1 MQFLERSSVI
11 TVIDTFGDEEIG
23 KAIKAF
29 PIYNDDANNVIGE
42 WESVSPWQLFEPD
55 QINGN
60 YVMRKIVFH
69 TAICSNCHCSIT
81 IDDYDQYCPRCG
93 AKMEYSEE

>member
-1 MQFLERSSVI
+1 MQYLERSGVI
-11 TVIDTFGDEEIG
+11 AVIDTFGDEEIG

-29 PIYNDDANNVIGE
+29 PIYNDEANHVTGE
-42 WESVSPWQLFEPD
+42 WKNVSPWQLFEPD
-55 QINGN
+55 YTNSN
-60 YVMRKIVFH
+60 YTMRKIVFH
-69 TAICSNCHCSIT
+69 TAICSNCEANIT